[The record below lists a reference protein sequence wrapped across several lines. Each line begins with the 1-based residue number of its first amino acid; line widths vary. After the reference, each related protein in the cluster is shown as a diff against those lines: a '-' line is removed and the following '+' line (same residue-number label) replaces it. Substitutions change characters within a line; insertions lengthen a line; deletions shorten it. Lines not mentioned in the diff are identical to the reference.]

1 MRKWIV
7 IAVIVIVA
15 VGGLLAWKAWRMVM
29 QPNLDLKGKERY
41 ELFIK
46 TGSTFEDVLEQLRK
60 DEVLMD
66 EKGFVWVAELKKYP
80 NKVKP
85 GRYLFK
91 PGLNNNDL
99 VNILRSGGQVAVD
112 VRINHVETVRELCS
126 VVGAQ
131 LELDSI
137 ALWRLLNDEE
147 RLAPLG
153 LKPVDVLTMFMPNTY
168 EMYWNSS
175 AEAFFEKMY
184 TVYHQFWTDKRL
196 ARAKEIGMSPQEVY
210 ILASIVEKET
220 MKRAE
225 QKTIAGLYMNRI
237 RKGWPLQSDPTVI
250 FALKQ
255 LYPDT
260 TIRRVLRSDTEI
272 DSPYNTYLILG
283 LPPGPIVM
291 PHPSAIDAV
300 LHYERHSYMYMC
312 ASAERPGYHSFAA
325 TLDEHNANQRRYAR
339 WMDERRIYR

>member
-131 LELDSI
+131 LELDSLE
-137 ALWRLLNDEE
+137 LWRLLTNEE
-147 RLAPLG
+147 KMKQHG
-153 LKPVDVLTMFMPNTY
+153 YSSTDILTLFLPNTY
-168 EMYWNSS
+168 EMYWNIS
-175 AEAFFEKMY
+175 AQAFFEKMY
-184 TVYHQFWTDKRL
+184 KVHDEFWTEKRRT
-196 ARAKEIGMSPQEVY
+196 RAKEIGLTQKEVY

-220 MKRAE
+220 GKRAE
-225 QKTIAGLYMNRI
+225 QKIIAGLYMNRM

-260 TIRRVLRSDTEI
+260 TIRRVLRKDLEI
-272 DSPYNTYLILG
+272 ESPYNTYNILG

-291 PHPSAIDAV
+291 PPASAIDAV
-300 LHYERHSYMYMC
+300 LNYERHHYMYMC
-312 ASAERPGYHSFAA
+312 ANPERPGFHSFAA
-325 TLDEHNANQRRYAR
+325 TLDEHNINQRRYSK
-339 WMDERRIYR
+339 WMDQQKIKR